1 MQPLSYDRRGRGKTV
16 VFIHGFCEAKEYW
29 DTTLKVMAEHFT
41 CISIDLPGFGSSA
54 PLGEASIEK
63 LAEAVYFQLD
73 SMEINEFVLV
83 GHSLGGY
90 VALAMAQKYPNAML
104 GLVMCNSTAFADSE
118 EKKLQRTKTIK
129 FLDDNGLEEFVRPFV
144 PPMFFPKNRKDC
156 QNAISEIIDMG
167 LRADVNAVKA
177 TIQAMKIREDR
188 SAVIVNAKYPVL
200 YIIGKDD
207 GSIKMD
213 DSIKQCHLAP
223 VSFALF
229 LDECDH
235 QAIHEKFDIVIET
248 IVGFCK
254 KIKSGVLDV
263 N

>member
-1 MQPLSYDRRGRGKTV
+1 MQPLSFDRRGRGKVV

-29 DTTLKVMAEHFT
+29 DNTLKTMAEHFT
-41 CISIDLPGFGSSA
+41 CISIDLPGFGSSSA
-54 PLGEASIEK
+54 IANVSMES
-63 LAEAVYFQLD
+63 LAEAVYFQLN
-73 SMEINEFVLV
+73 SMEINEFILV

-90 VALAMAQKYPNAML
+90 VSLALAEKYPQAIL

-118 EKKLQRTKTIK
+118 EKKIQRTKTIK

-156 QNAISEIIDMG
+156 QKAIDEIIDMG

-177 TIQAMKIREDR
+177 TIAAMKNRISRI
-188 SAVIVNAKYPVL
+188 SVIENAKFPVL
-200 YIIGKDD
+200 YVIGKDD
-207 GSIKMD
+207 GSVKME

-223 VSFALF
+223 LSFALF

-235 QAIHEKFDIVIET
+235 QSIHEKFEIVIET
-248 IVGFCK
+248 ILGFCK
-254 KIKSGVLDV
+254 KIKP
-263 N
+263 

>member
-29 DTTLKVMAEHFT
+29 DSTLKVMSEHFT

-54 PLGEASIEK
+54 AIGDVSIEN
-63 LAEAVYFQLD
+63 LAEAVYFQLN

-90 VALAMAQKYPNAML
+90 VALALAQKYPDTIL
-104 GLVMCNSTAFADSE
+104 GLVMCNSTAFADAE
-118 EKKLQRTKTIK
+118 EKKMQRDKTVK

-144 PPMFFPKNRKDC
+144 PPMFFPKKRKDC
-156 QNAISEIIDMG
+156 QAAIAEIIDMG

-177 TIQAMKIREDR
+177 TIKAMKNRLDR
-188 SAVIVNAKYPVL
+188 SSVIKNAKFPVL
-200 YIIGKDD
+200 YIVGKDD
-207 GSIKMD
+207 GSVKIE
-213 DSIKQCHLAP
+213 DSIRQCHLAP
-223 VSFALF
+223 VSFVLF

-235 QAIHEKFDIVIET
+235 QAIHESFDIVIET
-248 IVGFCK
+248 ILGFCK
-254 KIKSGVLDV
+254 KIKSGVLEV
-263 N
+263 G